1 MIPRPVRTLFLPAK
15 FLTRSKNTKSGAQKL
30 RFVITL
36 LSFPCKYAV
45 RRTQTRE
52 SSHEIIGS
60 SPIMTVH
67 FVIARRDRAIP
78 PYSYFHS
85 LAGAMPD
92 NDSPSAVI
100 PVHRHGNLCIE
111 IIGSSPI
118 MTVHFVIA
126 RRDRAI
132 PPTHTSI
139 RLPLAGWK
147 SSCCRF
153 RLFRI
158 VPQGFPARPQRR
170 L

>member
-1 MIPRPVRTLFLPAK
+1 MIPRPVRTLFLPAE

-78 PYSYFHS
+78 PPTHTSIR
-85 LAGAMPD
+85 LPG
-92 NDSPSAVI
+92 
-100 PVHRHGNLCIE
+100 LC
-111 IIGSSPI
+111 PI

-132 PPTHTSI
+132 PPYSYFH
-139 RLPLAGWK
+139 PLAGAMPDNDSAFAVIPVHRHGNLIPYSYFHSLAFSWVK
-147 SSCCRF
+147 II
-153 RLFRI
+153 L
-158 VPQGFPARPQRR
+158 